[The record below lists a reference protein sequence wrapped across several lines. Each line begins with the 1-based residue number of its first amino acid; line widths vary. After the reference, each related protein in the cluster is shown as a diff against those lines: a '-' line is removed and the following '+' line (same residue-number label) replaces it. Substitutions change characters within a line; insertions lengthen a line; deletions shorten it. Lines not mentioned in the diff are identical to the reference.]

1 MKLDIKVSQLDE
13 AARFALRL
21 ANSDDPSRERNDRL
35 TEYKIAEP
43 LLRTFLPSGEDVM
56 PLAGEVTGFRDLLR
70 KNLLLTARGSEASAA
85 FESTLSECLTVQW
98 RASRGP
104 AKDAIIGFSPN
115 GSAIEQVHAWA
126 ALGYFAILEKDRQ
139 RFKICQ
145 AVPCE
150 ELYFDE
156 TKPGR
161 QRFCCKRCAN
171 RFNVAQYRSR
181 LSGNDNNRG
190 RTEG

>member
-1 MKLDIKVSQLDE
+1 MKLDITASQLDE

-35 TEYKIAEP
+35 TEYEIAEP
-43 LLRTFLPSGEDVM
+43 LLRAFLPPDQDVM
-56 PLAGEVTGFRDLLR
+56 PLAGEVAGFRDLLR
-70 KNLLLTARGSEASAA
+70 ANLLLAARDNETSAV
-85 FESTLSECLTVQW
+85 FESNLSECLAVPW
-98 RASRGP
+98 RARRGS
-104 AKDAIIGFSPN
+104 AEDAIISFYPY

-126 ALGYFAILEKDRQ
+126 ALGYFAILGKDRQ

-145 AVPCE
+145 AAPCE

-171 RFNVAQYRSR
+171 RFNIAQYRTRRST
-181 LSGNDNNRG
+181 SCQNW
-190 RTEG
+190 

>member
-1 MKLDIKVSQLDE
+1 MKLDITANQLDE
-13 AARFALRL
+13 AARFALQL

-35 TEYKIAEP
+35 TEYEIAEP
-43 LLRTFLPSGEDVM
+43 LLRAFLPSGEDVM
-56 PLAGEVTGFRDLLR
+56 PLAEEVTGFRDLLR
-70 KNLLLTARGSEASAA
+70 KNLLLAARGSEASAA
-85 FESTLSECLTVQW
+85 FESILSEFLAVPW
-98 RASRGP
+98 RAGRGS
-104 AKDAIIGFSPN
+104 AKDAIISYSPN

-145 AVPCE
+145 AAPCE

-181 LSGNDNNRG
+181 KSANCQNW
-190 RTEG
+190 